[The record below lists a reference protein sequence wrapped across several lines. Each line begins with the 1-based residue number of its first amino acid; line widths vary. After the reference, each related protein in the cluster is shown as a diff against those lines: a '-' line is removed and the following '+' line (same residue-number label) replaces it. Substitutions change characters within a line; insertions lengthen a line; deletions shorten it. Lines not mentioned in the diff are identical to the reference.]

1 MQFNR
6 SKYWLTASRWHGRL
20 KQMCDVRPFC
30 GLRYNP
36 QLAPDPS
43 SIITPPYDVISPEE
57 RNLYYR
63 KSPYN
68 IIRLE
73 FGEGQ
78 PNDTADNNKYTRAAA
93 TLDGW
98 LRDRVLVHED
108 RPAFYIVE
116 HRFAYQDTIK
126 NRLGLLAG
134 VRLEELNN
142 QGQIRPHEKTT
153 KEPAVDRLNL
163 LRACRANISPIMGL
177 LRSKKGEMVKL
188 LRRLIKREPDLT
200 ATDSYGVSYSL
211 WVVTDETAT
220 GKISQF
226 FADKVI
232 YIADGHHR
240 YETALRYRDE
250 QRAANP
256 SHSADEPFNFVMMSL
271 MDSQDPGLV
280 MMPTHRL
287 VSGLEPQN
295 IVHLEG
301 ALSPYFTA
309 DSLLPPLPTRS
320 ETIQN
325 WLHTMK
331 AEGKHVTII
340 GLYGTHEKKLCLLRL
355 KRGAELQKLIAPE
368 ELNLWKKL
376 DVFLLQRIVLQ
387 EALGLDTLE
396 KEVKHL
402 EYARDAME
410 AVAQVDAGACQLAFF
425 LNPTQV
431 SSVLDAADTSKRLP
445 QKSTYFY
452 PKTPAGLV
460 VNPL

>member
-1 MQFNR
+1 
-6 SKYWLTASRWHGRL
+6 
-20 KQMCDVRPFC
+20 MCDVRPFC
-30 GLRYNP
+30 GLSYNP
-36 QLAPDPS
+36 QLVPDLS
-43 SIITPPYDVISPEE
+43 AVITPPYDVISPEE
-57 RNLYYR
+57 RLSYYR

-73 FGEGQ
+73 FGEAQQG
-78 PNDTADNNKYTRAAA
+78 DTADNNKYTRATAI
-93 TLDGW
+93 LDAW
-98 LRDRVLVHED
+98 LKEKALVREN

-126 NRLGLLAG
+126 NRLGLLAR

-188 LRRLIKREPDLT
+188 LRGLIKREPDLA
-200 ATDSYGVSYSL
+200 ATDSYGVTYNL
-211 WVVTDETAT
+211 RVITDETAT
-220 GKISQF
+220 NKITRF

-256 SHSADEPFNFVMMSL
+256 SYSADEPFNFVMMSL
-271 MDSQDPGLV
+271 MDSHDPGLV
-280 MMPTHRL
+280 MLPTHRL
-287 VSGLEPQN
+287 VRGLEPHSIAQ
-295 IVHLEG
+295 LEE
-301 ALSPYFTA
+301 ALSSYFTA

-320 ETIQN
+320 ETIQS
-325 WLHTMK
+325 WLRTMES
-331 AEGKHVTII
+331 EGKHGTVI

-355 KRGAELQKLIAPE
+355 KRDAELQKMMPSE
-368 ELNLWKKL
+368 ELSLWRKL
-376 DVFLLQRIVLQ
+376 DVSLLQRIVLQ
-387 EALGLDTLE
+387 GALGLDSLE

-402 EYARDAME
+402 EYTRDAIE

-425 LNPTQV
+425 LNPTRV
-431 SSVLDAADTSKRLP
+431 SSVLDAADTGRRLP

-460 VNPL
+460 INPV

>member
-1 MQFNR
+1 
-6 SKYWLTASRWHGRL
+6 
-20 KQMCDVRPFC
+20 MCDVRPFC

-36 QLAPDPS
+36 QLVSDLSAV
-43 SIITPPYDVISPEE
+43 ITPPYDVISPEE

-73 FGEGQ
+73 YGEAQ
-78 PNDTADNNKYTRAAA
+78 QEDTADNNKYTRAAA
-93 TLDGW
+93 TLDAW
-98 LRDRVLVHED
+98 LKERALVREN

-126 NRLGLLAG
+126 NRLGLLAR

-142 QGQIRPHEKTT
+142 QGHIRPHEKTT

-188 LRRLIKREPDLT
+188 LRGLIKREPDLI
-200 ATDSYGVSYSL
+200 ANDSYGVTYNL
-211 WVVTDETAT
+211 RVITDETAT

-250 QRAANP
+250 QRAA
-256 SHSADEPFNFVMMSL
+256 STSYSGDKPFNFVMMSL
-271 MDSQDPGLV
+271 MDSHDPNLV
-280 MMPTHRL
+280 MLPTHRL
-287 VSGLEPQN
+287 VRGLELQR
-295 IVHLEG
+295 IAQLER

-309 DSLLPPLPTRS
+309 DSLLPPFPTRS
-320 ETIQN
+320 ETIQS
-325 WLHTMK
+325 WLRTMET
-331 AEGKHVTII
+331 EGKHGTVI
-340 GLYGTHEKKLCLLRL
+340 GLYGTHEKKLCLFRL
-355 KRGAELQKLIAPE
+355 KRDAELHRAIAPE
-368 ELNLWKKL
+368 ELNLWRKL
-376 DVFLLQRIVLQ
+376 DVLLLQRIVLQ
-387 EALGLDTLE
+387 EALGLDSLE

-402 EYARDAME
+402 EYTRDAIE
-410 AVAQVDAGACQLAFF
+410 AVAQVDAGACQIAFF
-425 LNPTQV
+425 LNPNRV
-431 SSVLDAADTSKRLP
+431 SSVLDAADTGKRLP

-460 VNPL
+460 INPI